1 MCVVED
7 LESDYFGK
15 LEPKFSVIR
24 NLNDQVLFINQESQ
38 PVFEDMPDSDC
49 SGIFLYTFVNMEM
62 TSYFVPF
69 HLTDYIFCD
78 RPNAYMK
85 SHGSSNFTYKK
96 LYRVSII
103 FSWAEKL
110 IQ

>member
-1 MCVVED
+1 MCIVED

-24 NLNDQVLFINQESQ
+24 NLNDQVLFINQGSQ

-62 TSYFVPF
+62 TSYFFPF
-69 HLTDYIFCD
+69 HLLPT
-78 RPNAYMK
+78 
-85 SHGSSNFTYKK
+85 
-96 LYRVSII
+96 
-103 FSWAEKL
+103 FSVIDL
-110 IQ
+110 MLT